1 MIREKCYRE
10 QGNNKGVKRGVW
22 VEGEEERSS
31 KIRTERLLCKEN
43 QDIKWVGRKE
53 QDESWRD
60 EVGGGAWWGE
70 EEEEEESVIE
80 WWKRKGVR
88 WWGKRSRG
96 EGGWKG
102 LRRGGVWCY
111 YCGEG
116 QWLTPTATTTP
127 SRLLTPPLPH
137 PCGFPPVIG
146 CIDTNYKVG
155 ILASH
160 TPLLQHYLHQNS
172 IACIADPYRYWCSVI

>member
-1 MIREKCYRE
+1 MW
-10 QGNNKGVKRGVW
+10 RGVW

-31 KIRTERLLCKEN
+31 KIRTERLRCKEN
-43 QDIKWVGRKE
+43 QDIKWVERKE

-60 EVGGGAWWGE
+60 EVGGGAWWGEE

-102 LRRGGVWCY
+102 LRRGGVVWCY

-172 IACIADPYRYWCSVI
+172 IACIAYPYRYWCSVI